1 MGGGQMPAKIAK
13 TRFARKKPV
22 RDLVITRVF
31 DAPLE
36 MVWRHFTEPELVKR
50 WWGPEGYTAPSVK
63 MDLRVGGE
71 SLFCMRSPEGQEIWS
86 KGVYR
91 EIVPMERIVTTDSF
105 ADEKGN
111 VVTATYYGMSSDFP
125 LELLITMTFKEYGG
139 KTEFTLKHSGM
150 PSGPD
155 LDGARTGW
163 NQSFDKLAEV
173 LK

>member
-1 MGGGQMPAKIAK
+1 MPAKTAK
-13 TRFARKKPV
+13 TRFAKKVPV

-36 MVWRHFTEPELVKR
+36 MVWRHFTEPDLVKR
-50 WWGPEGYTAPSVK
+50 WWGPEGYTAPSVRI
-63 MDLRVGGE
+63 DLRVGGE

-91 EIVPMERIVTTDSF
+91 EVVPMERIVTTDSF

-111 VVTATYYGMSSDFP
+111 VVPATYYGMSSDFP

-139 KTEFTLKHSGM
+139 KTEFILKHSGM

-163 NQSFDKLAEV
+163 NQSFDKLDDS
-173 LK
+173 LRGST